1 MSPTIPHVRIARSRG
16 NDKLERAAD
25 LLSLAFGW
33 ARSVDP
39 SQPITSGVWDGEWG
53 DPQGRSE
60 ITNIQLDNSDIV
72 TFHCYDEPA
81 AFEARIAE
89 LSPLGR
95 PILCTEYLARTL
107 GSTVDG
113 VLPVAKRHNVGAIN
127 WGLVVIRPRPTFHG
141 TPGITRTRQ
150 LRSSGFKT
158 WSNPM
163 DGPTGT
169 TKFK

>member
-1 MSPTIPHVRIARSRG
+1 VACGTASGEIPS
-16 NDKLERAAD
+16 AAAK
-25 LLSLAFGW
+25 SL
-33 ARSVDP
+33 
-39 SQPITSGVWDGEWG
+39 
-53 DPQGRSE
+53 
-60 ITNIQLDNSDIV
+60 NIQLDNSDVV
-72 TFHCYDEPA
+72 TFHCYDESA

-127 WGLVVIRPRPTFHG
+127 WGLVGGKTQTYFPWDSWDH
-141 TPGITRTRQ
+141 TRTRQ

-169 TKFK
+169 PKFK